1 MERNLFDLDPSDGS
15 FEALE
20 AELQQSIDRLI
31 DKGRCGDDHREQAAA
46 FRRRLANV
54 RARLEA
60 QREAARRVSTSS
72 PEVRGDF
79 ELLNFDLRRW
89 FAQIDD
95 DFKAG
100 APNALSPPQTAGS
113 SAP

>member
-31 DKGRCGDDHREQAAA
+31 DKGRCGEGHREQAAA

-60 QREAARRVSTSS
+60 QREAARRVSTAS
-72 PEVRGDF
+72 PQVRGDF

-95 DFKAG
+95 DFKMG
-100 APNALSPPQTAGS
+100 STTPAPDRANAGS